1 MQDITIVKK
10 FYILHDV
17 KLLGDN
23 TTLHIIVKLRSS
35 NC

>member
-1 MQDITIVKK
+1 MQDITIVNK
-10 FYILHDV
+10 FSILHDV

-23 TTLHIIVKLRSS
+23 ITLHIIVNLRSF

>member
-23 TTLHIIVKLRSS
+23 TTLHIIVNIKSS
-35 NC
+35 DC

>member
-23 TTLHIIVKLRSS
+23 TTLHIIVNIKS
-35 NC
+35 CDC